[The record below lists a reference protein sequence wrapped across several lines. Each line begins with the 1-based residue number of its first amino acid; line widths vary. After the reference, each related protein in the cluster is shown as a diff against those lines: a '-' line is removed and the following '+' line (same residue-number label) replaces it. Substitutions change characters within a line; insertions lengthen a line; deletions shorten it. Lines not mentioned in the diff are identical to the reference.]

1 MLQAYALQKT
11 IENLGYDCE
20 QICLDNRITE
30 KLSFK
35 DKVKLVFK
43 LKFGVFNLIK
53 RKLYDRKINKKL
65 FSIKQRQSEAFLE
78 FQNLIPHTKK
88 IYKAEEINELNDIFD
103 EFVCGSDQVWTPYSG
118 GIRPVPH
125 KWNYYLEFTNKRK
138 IFLVFLNISDH
149 PSQLYLNKHFSLF
162 ALANNLMLLL
172 HNIDLL
178 LHIPLQQ

>member
-1 MLQAYALQKT
+1 MKIGIITFYNGNINHGGMLQAYALQKT

-88 IYKAEEINELNDIFD
+88 YIK
-103 EFVCGSDQVWTPYSG
+103 Q
-118 GIRPVPH
+118 
-125 KWNYYLEFTNKRK
+125 KK
-138 IFLVFLNISDH
+138 
-149 PSQLYLNKHFSLF
+149 
-162 ALANNLMLLL
+162 LMS
-172 HNIDLL
+172 
-178 LHIPLQQ
+178 